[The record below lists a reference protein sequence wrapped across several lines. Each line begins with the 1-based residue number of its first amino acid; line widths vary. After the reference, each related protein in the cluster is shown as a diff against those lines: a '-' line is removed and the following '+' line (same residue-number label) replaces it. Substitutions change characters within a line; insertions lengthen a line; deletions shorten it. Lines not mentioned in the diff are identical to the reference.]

1 MLYNYSLK
9 HTGALMINKIIS
21 AFKNFQNTKRLERE
35 LNNACAD
42 PRTRNELVSIQ
53 LHKEGLS

>member
-1 MLYNYSLK
+1 
-9 HTGALMINKIIS
+9 MINKIIS

>member
-1 MLYNYSLK
+1 ML
-9 HTGALMINKIIS
+9 NKIIS
-21 AFKNFQNTKRLERE
+21 ALQNLQNKKRLERE

-42 PRTRNELVSIQ
+42 PRTRNDLVAIQ